1 MILYFLE
8 EYSRIT
14 SNNFNLNLTNS
25 IFSNEND
32 EERYSDRNSIERYVR
47 TNKTFYLLKNK
58 NLQKRYNNENTI
70 NNHHMNTQSKDSNR
84 SNNSI
89 KFKVSNN

>member
-25 IFSNEND
+25 IFNNDND